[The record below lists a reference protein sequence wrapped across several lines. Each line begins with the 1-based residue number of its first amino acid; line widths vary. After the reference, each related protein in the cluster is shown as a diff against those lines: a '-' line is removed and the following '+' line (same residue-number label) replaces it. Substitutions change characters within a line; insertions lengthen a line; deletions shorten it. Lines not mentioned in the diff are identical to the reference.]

1 MSVVSQAMFRDLLDT
16 FSRKRA
22 TAHGAIPSLIKAS
35 LPSFNMVPV
44 TYTKKRSYSD
54 HANDSAFEAEA
65 DAAATKRLKTAP
77 PLESPPKITLPNI
90 SEALKAI
97 HAPPRQKIVPTVLL
111 DYFDT
116 YKPNDEHWRY
126 GLLDLIRTRPS
137 AALSMSYLHKHAAAA
152 PSGFSSTSSTSTAT
166 STKLPSYLELSKIAE
181 RPHFDARVGHQAL
194 PTLAEKKI
202 NFPFESNYTYL
213 NKTYMTDVERYPE
226 YMELAQSLVALSRPQ
241 GSAAAAKHS
250 DDSRGS
256 LNGYSAYQPHTIQTQ
271 PSHPRVL
278 SRDVYS
284 HETRLQ
290 EPALPHT
297 LAARSPLPLPSINH
311 LYPTPDT
318 SFEAKTPT
326 SPTVTKK
333 KASFSSATSTTQRT
347 RFIPITPPS
356 VKDKSRLE
364 LMKSPPRHVLSGI
377 RVCISCGL
385 DQLPCWR
392 PSWSAK
398 EGQLC
403 NSCGLRY
410 KKTAARCLNNECRKI
425 PAKGE
430 WSLMQMKGMTKFED
444 GDEAYGCLDCK
455 GKVEVKR

>member
-1 MSVVSQAMFRDLLDT
+1 MFRDLLDT

-22 TAHGAIPSLIKAS
+22 TAHGGIPSLIKAS

-44 TYTKKRSYSD
+44 TTYTKKRSYSD
-54 HANDSAFEAEA
+54 HANDSAFEAETESA
-65 DAAATKRLKTAP
+65 PTKRLKTAP

-97 HAPPRQKIVPTVLL
+97 HAPARQKIVPTVLL

-137 AALSMSYLHKHAAAA
+137 AAASSMSYLHKHAAAA
-152 PSGFSSTSSTSTAT
+152 PSGFSSTSASASAA
-166 STKLPSYLELSKIAE
+166 TKLPSYLELSKIAE

-241 GSAAAAKHS
+241 GSAVAKHS
-250 DDSRGS
+250 EGSRAP
-256 LNGYSAYQPHTIQTQ
+256 LNGYSAYQRHTGQNQPSQ

-278 SRDVYS
+278 SRDVHT
-284 HETRLQ
+284 HEARPQ
-290 EPALPHT
+290 DPALQHSLT
-297 LAARSPLPLPSINH
+297 ARSPLSLPSINH
-311 LYPTPDT
+311 LYHTPDT

-333 KASFSSATSTTQRT
+333 KASFSGASSSAPTTQRT

-364 LMKSPPRHVLSGI
+364 LMKSPPRHAQTGN

-444 GDEAYGCLDCK
+444 GGEAYGCLDCK